1 MKVKV
6 INREDTDLCTVYD
19 DVIDVVD
26 TFDDNGNYCHQVRM
40 NDGSTA
46 TYPACEWKFFS
57 LEWTPLF

>member
-6 INREDTDLCTVYD
+6 INRESPEISAVYD
-19 DVIDVVD
+19 DVDVVVD

-40 NDGSTA
+40 KDGSTA
-46 TYPACEWKFFS
+46 TYPACDWAFFS